1 MQLQF
6 YKYQS
11 SGNNFILLD
20 LFSQSINHNNLIK
33 KLIKD
38 PAIRKSDAILLITKS
53 KKYDFELSF
62 YNPDG
67 SESFCGNGSLCSL
80 HYLKSNNKIK
90 DVALFTCKG
99 QEYSAKITSG
109 IKLKMQDITSY
120 KCFGEDYFINT
131 GAPHHIKFVNDVN
144 NFDLKKEATIIRNLP
159 FYEQLDCNVN
169 LVSDLGNGSIY
180 VRTFEKGVERE
191 TLSCGTG
198 AVASVIAFSLKKK
211 HNVKKVMTKGGE
223 LKVIFQKNRLN
234 EFSNVY
240 LIGNPFLEYEGKINL

>member
-38 PAIRKSDAILLITKS
+38 PAIRKSDGILLISKS
-53 KKYDFELSF
+53 NKYDFELSF

-80 HYLKSNNKIK
+80 HHLKSNNKIK
-90 DVALFTCKG
+90 DVALFT
-99 QEYSAKITSG
+99 S
-109 IKLKMQDITSY
+109 D

-131 GAPHHIKFVNDVN
+131 GAPHHIKFVNDAN
-144 NFDLKKEATIIRNLP
+144 NFDIKKEASIIRNLP
-159 FYEQLDCNVN
+159 FYEEIDCNVN
-169 LVSDLGNGSIY
+169 IVSDLGNGSIY

-211 HNVKKVMTKGGE
+211 YNVKKVITKGGE
-223 LKVIFQKNRLN
+223 LKVIFQKNKLN

-240 LIGNPFLEYEGKINL
+240 LIGNPFLEYEGKIKL